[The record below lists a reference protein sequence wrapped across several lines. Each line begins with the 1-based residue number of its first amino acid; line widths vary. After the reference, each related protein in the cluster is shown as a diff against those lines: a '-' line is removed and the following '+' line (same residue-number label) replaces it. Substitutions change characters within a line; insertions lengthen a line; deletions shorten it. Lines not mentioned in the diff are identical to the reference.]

1 MLHAALVAWM
11 AGALLAGEPQQL
23 GVVYRIQQE
32 TDLGGIRRGTVWV
45 VGEDA
50 RLEYDP
56 AEEAGALGIVRI
68 WKAGGKQELRLDTE
82 ARTYFD
88 VDAYQRNNVTT
99 RVSVRTLEV
108 LGAPLLTAIKSVR
121 QIRADVQPLAVQQVS
136 SPDAT
141 PACTPVSVGLSYE
154 LVLRLSLPGQRLPKG
169 ADAPFRAKVE
179 ATGDFCLSE
188 SLPISSLPFR
198 HGRVEIVSGIPEVDA
213 LVAQRLATLR
223 GVALRSTL
231 AAKRHVEDAD
241 EVSETKSL
249 VLSDFR
255 TAEIP
260 TDYFVV
266 PADFRYQEPVFVGPA
281 VEKERE

>member
-1 MLHAALVAWM
+1 M

-32 TDLGGIRRGTVWV
+32 TDMGGIRRGTVWV

-108 LGAPLLTAIKSVR
+108 LGAPPLTAIKSVR
-121 QIRADVQPLAVQQVS
+121 QIRFDVQPLTVQQIS
-136 SPDAT
+136 SSGAT
-141 PACTPVSVGLSYE
+141 PDCTPVSVGLSYE

-169 ADAPFRAKVE
+169 ADAPFRSQVE
-179 ATGDFCLSE
+179 ATGEFCLSE
-188 SLPISSLPFR
+188 SLPVASLPFL
-198 HGRVEIVSGIPEVDA
+198 HGRFEIVSGIPEVDA
-213 LVAQRLATLR
+213 LVARRLAALR
-223 GVALRSTL
+223 GVAVRSALT
-231 AAKRHVEDAD
+231 AKRHVEAGD
-241 EVSETKSL
+241 EISETRSL

-255 TAEIP
+255 TVEVPA
-260 TDYFVV
+260 DYFVV
-266 PADFRYQEPVFVGPA
+266 PADFRYQEPIVVAPA
-281 VEKERE
+281 VQREQH